1 MGYLGQL
8 HSFTGPRTQ
17 DPGPRTQD
25 TGRRSTGLQVQ
36 GKLSYCIAAEY
47 YKETLTN
54 RSRGMFGD
62 RVLPCHVSLTPKKIL
77 IFAVDNLFL
86 ART

>member
-17 DPGPRTQD
+17 DA
-25 TGRRSTGLQVQ
+25 GRRSTGLQVQ

-47 YKETLTN
+47 YKGTLTN
-54 RSRGMFGD
+54 RSRGMFVGGEGGGSGFTLSRFSD
-62 RVLPCHVSLTPKKIL
+62 S
-77 IFAVDNLFL
+77 
-86 ART
+86 